1 MITRRPHLIR
11 RYLVRPRPNRALRW
25 FFFLGLAGWSQAI
38 AAEPAAAAPASV
50 GGLRAPV
57 VLRSVAPV
65 HPPELRQQLTNGD
78 AEVECLVGV
87 DGKIHEAKVSSA
99 THPEFGEAALE
110 AIRQWEFKAGESE
123 GKPVP
128 MRVKIPIAFRMSR
141 ETIIETLARRPV
153 FVEVNETVVPAEQLP
168 KWPLPKRFHQP
179 GYPTELRGSGKR
191 GKAVVAVVI
200 DKAGRVIN
208 PKIVKA
214 THPEFILPSMMAAT
228 VLEFPPQTMADK
240 QAICVSMEIQY
251 DFTGEARTPA
261 ESKPKKGRAGTGG
274 EEKPAKK

>member
-1 MITRRPHLIR
+1 MLTRLPHLARRPI
-11 RYLVRPRPNRALRW
+11 VRPMPNRTLRW
-25 FFFLGLAGWSQAI
+25 LLFLGMAGWSQAI
-38 AAEPAAAAPASV
+38 AVEPAAPAPVST

-57 VLRSVAPV
+57 VMRSVAPV

-87 DGKIHEAKVSSA
+87 DGKIREAKVSSA
-99 THPEFGEAALE
+99 THPEFGAAALE
-110 AIRQWEFKAGESE
+110 AVRQWEFKAGESE
-123 GKPVP
+123 GKPVA
-128 MRVKIPIAFRMSR
+128 MRVNIPIAFRMSR

-200 DKAGRVIN
+200 NKEGRVIN
-208 PKIVKA
+208 PRIVKA
-214 THPEFILPSMMAAT
+214 THPEFVLPSMVAAT
-228 VLEFPPQTMADK
+228 VLEFPPQAMADK
-240 QAICVSMEIQY
+240 QAIYVSMEIQY
-251 DFTGEARTPA
+251 DFAGEARTPA
-261 ESKPKKGRAGTGG
+261 ESKSKKGRSDTSG

>member
-1 MITRRPHLIR
+1 MTRRHI
-11 RYLVRPRPNRALRW
+11 VRPRPHQTLRW
-25 FFFLGLAGWSQAI
+25 FLFLGMAGWSLAI
-38 AAEPAAAAPASV
+38 AAEPAAPAPVSP

-57 VLRSVAPV
+57 VIRSVAPV
-65 HPPELRQQLTNGD
+65 HPLELRQQLTNGD
-78 AEVECLVGV
+78 AEVECLIGV

-99 THPEFGEAALE
+99 SHPEFGEAALE

-200 DKAGRVIN
+200 DKEGRVIN
-208 PKIVKA
+208 PRIVKT
-214 THPEFILPSMMAAT
+214 THPEFALPSMMAAT
-228 VLEFPPQTMADK
+228 ILEFTPQTMADK
-240 QAICVSMEIQY
+240 QAIFVSMEIQF
-251 DFTGEARTPA
+251 DFAGETKAPA
-261 ESKPKKGRAGTGG
+261 ESKSKKGRADPGG

>member
-1 MITRRPHLIR
+1 MITRLPHLAR
-11 RYLVRPRPNRALRW
+11 RPIVRPRSPWTLNC
-25 FFFLGLAGWSQAI
+25 FIFLGLAGWSQAI
-38 AAEPAAAAPASV
+38 SAEPAAPAPVST

-57 VLRSVAPV
+57 VMRSVAPV

-87 DGKIHEAKVSSA
+87 DGKIHEAKVSFA
-99 THPEFGEAALE
+99 THPEFGAAALE
-110 AIRQWEFKAGESE
+110 AIRLWEFKAGESE

-153 FVEVNETVVPAEQLP
+153 FMEVNETVVPAEQLP

-200 DKAGRVIN
+200 NKEGRVIN
-208 PKIVKA
+208 PRIVKA
-214 THPEFILPSMMAAT
+214 THPEFVLPSMMAAT
-228 VLEFPPQTMADK
+228 ILEFTPQTMADK
-240 QAICVSMEIQY
+240 QAIFVSMEIQY
-251 DFTGEARTPA
+251 DFTGETKAPA
-261 ESKPKKGRAGTGG
+261 ESKSNKGRSDAGG

>member
-1 MITRRPHLIR
+1 MV
-11 RYLVRPRPNRALRW
+11 VRPMPYRTLRW
-25 FFFLGLAGWSQAI
+25 FLFLGMAGWSQAI
-38 AAEPAAAAPASV
+38 AAEPAASAPVSA

-57 VLRSVAPV
+57 VMRSVAPE

-99 THPEFGEAALE
+99 SHPEFGEAAL
-110 AIRQWEFKAGESE
+110 AAVRQWEFKAGESE

-141 ETIIETLARRPV
+141 ETIIETLASRPV

-168 KWPLPKRFHQP
+168 KWPLPKRFHPP

-200 DKAGRVIN
+200 NKEGRVIN
-208 PKIVKA
+208 PRIVKA
-214 THPEFILPSMMAAT
+214 THPEFVLPSLVAAT

-240 QAICVSMEIQY
+240 QAIFVSMEIQY
-251 DFTGEARTPA
+251 DFAGEAKAPT
-261 ESKPKKGRAGTGG
+261 ENKSKKEKGRSDAGD